1 MIRAFFILL
10 SIANLALPML
20 SRAHGQTAPIEFQ
33 GAAPAY
39 TAIPRTVDGH
49 PDFGGGWSTAFITPV
64 ARMAGAKSVVVSD
77 VEAKQ
82 LAHGFAE
89 WAHSRAADVVID
101 PEYFISGA
109 DTLLRV
115 NGEWRS
121 SQITTPADG
130 VQHYTAEGK
139 RLESQKRDWSE
150 AFADGPEMRPPFER
164 CLVSAGSA
172 PWTTVPGTLIREVI
186 QTPDHIVLASDG
198 GDTRIIGFDAAPRPA
213 AITSYLGDSTA
224 KWEGDVLV
232 VQTTGLKT
240 HIQRGIITRPQSR
253 VIERFELLGPDE
265 LLYRFTVEDTA
276 IYAEPWSAEFV
287 LKRTG
292 DRVLEYA
299 CHEAN
304 YSMVNILQAGR
315 VADAKTKSKR
325 R

>member
-1 MIRAFFILL
+1 MMIRASLLAVILAFVTEAAIAQT
-10 SIANLALPML
+10 SIELEGLPEHV
-20 SRAHGQTAPIEFQ
+20 SARAT
-33 GAAPAY
+33 
-39 TAIPRTVDGH
+39 PRTPEGR
-49 PDFGGGWSTAFITPV
+49 PDFGGQWSTVFITPV
-64 ARMAGAKSVVVSD
+64 ARMAGAKSLVVSD
-77 VEAKQ
+77 DEARH
-82 LAHGFAE
+82 LARGFVE

-109 DTLLRV
+109 DALLRV
-115 NGEWRS
+115 KGEWRT

-139 RLESQKRDWSE
+139 RLETQKRDWSE

-172 PWTTVPGTLIREVI
+172 PWTTVPGVLIREVI

-198 GDTRIIGFDAAPRPA
+198 GDTRIVRLHTGARPA

-224 KWEGDVLV
+224 WWEGDVLV

-240 HIQRGIITRPQSR
+240 HVQRGIITQPQSR

-265 LLYRFTVEDTA
+265 LLYRFTVEDAA
-276 IYAEPWSAEFV
+276 IYAEPWGAEFV
-287 LKRTG
+287 LKRTNE
-292 DRVLEYA
+292 RVLEYA
-299 CHEAN
+299 CHEHN

-315 VADAKTKSKR
+315 VADAKSKSKR

>member
-1 MIRAFFILL
+1 MIRALL
-10 SIANLALPML
+10 LPIVLAFAAEAAIAQTSIELEGLAEP
-20 SRAHGQTAPIEFQ
+20 APVR
-33 GAAPAY
+33 
-39 TAIPRTVDGH
+39 AIPRTPDGR

-64 ARMAGAKSVVVSD
+64 ARMDGAKSVVVSD
-77 VEAKQ
+77 VEAGQ
-82 LAHGFAE
+82 LARGFVE
-89 WAHSRAADVVID
+89 WAHSRAADVVVD

-139 RLESQKRDWSE
+139 RLETQKRDWSG

-172 PWTTVPGTLIREVI
+172 PLTTVPGALIREVI

-198 GDTRIIGFDAAPRPA
+198 GDTRIIGLHTAPRPA

-224 KWEGDVLV
+224 RWEGDVLV
-232 VQTTGLKT
+232 VQTTSLKT
-240 HIQRGIITRPQSR
+240 HVQRGIITRPQSR
-253 VIERFELLGPDE
+253 VVERFELLGPDE
-265 LLYRFTVEDTA
+265 LLYRFTVEDAA

-287 LKRTG
+287 LMRSKE
-292 DRVLEYA
+292 RVLEYA
-299 CHEAN
+299 CHEHN

-315 VADAKTKSKR
+315 VADAKAAKAKR
-325 R
+325 RSR